1 VAWLTGWE
9 VAMAGNRW
17 LLILAFF
24 AAAVVGGGAIIVSVE
39 ANRITSTDAF
49 CTSCHSMATLAAASG
64 FKQSTHRSN
73 AAGVIASCGDCHIP
87 RTNWW
92 VETYTHVVRGLK
104 DTISEN
110 THNFSDP
117 KVWEAHRIELT
128 QVVREEM
135 RSQDSVTC
143 RSCHDPQAI
152 RPESERGQAAHA
164 LLREARMTCI
174 DCHFNLHTP
183 VPPRIGGPKK

>member
-1 VAWLTGWE
+1 
-9 VAMAGNRW
+9 MAGNRW
-17 LLILAFF
+17 LLMLAFF
-24 AAAVVGGGAIIVSVE
+24 AAGAVVGGGAIIVSIE

-49 CTSCHSMATLAAASG
+49 CTSCHSMAISAADSV

-92 VETYTHVVRGLK
+92 VETYVHVVRGLK
-104 DTISEN
+104 DTISES

-117 KVWEAHRIELT
+117 KVWEAYRIKLR
-128 QVVREEM
+128 QVVYEEM

-143 RSCHDPQAI
+143 RSCHDPQGI
-152 RPESERGQAAHA
+152 RPKSESGQAAHA
-164 LLREARMTCI
+164 MLREAPMTCI
-174 DCHFNLHTP
+174 DCHLNLVHAP
-183 VPPRIGGPKK
+183 APPGPKK